1 MTRYKDNKIYL
12 SDFGNE
18 FTFSK
23 KFHKNNISF
32 NRVAF
37 IFFLFILI
45 SLIFSVK
52 IFYYSSI
59 PESQLTPKKA
69 MQKKN
74 FRSDIIDVDGNYL
87 AKTVLT
93 NNVGVNPNQ
102 VNDKKKLFVKLKL
115 LFPDINSE
123 KFNNKFKKKK
133 FFYLKKKAVS
143 GEI

>member
-18 FTFSK
+18 FTFSE

-37 IFFLFILI
+37 VFFLFILI

-59 PESQLTPKKA
+59 PEHQLAPKKA
-69 MQKKN
+69 IQKKI
-74 FRSDIIDVDGNYL
+74 FRSDIIDIDGNYI

-102 VNDKKKLFVKLKL
+102 ENDKKKLFVKLKL
-115 LFPDINSE
+115 LFPDINPE
-123 KFNNKFKKKK
+123 KFNNKFKKKNS
-133 FFYLKKKAVS
+133 F
-143 GEI
+143 I

>member
-1 MTRYKDNKIYL
+1 MTRHKDNKIHL

-37 IFFLFILI
+37 VFFLFILI

-59 PESQLTPKKA
+59 PERQLTPKKPI
-69 MQKKN
+69 QKKN
-74 FRSDIIDVDGNYL
+74 FRSDIIDIDGNYV

-93 NNVGVNPNQ
+93 NNVGINPNQ
-102 VNDKKKLFVKLKL
+102 ENDKKKT
-115 LFPDINSE
+115 IR
-123 KFNNKFKKKK
+123 
-133 FFYLKKKAVS
+133 
-143 GEI
+143 